1 MVECQP
7 EGPFTLRP
15 IAPEE
20 RDEFRLHPQRYHYLG
35 FKRSV
40 GESMGYAA
48 FVGQELVALL
58 DWDAAVLRCLPRD
71 EHVGWDDRVR
81 ERNLSLVVGNRRF
94 LVLPWIRIPHLASR
108 ILGANLRRLSSD
120 WQAVYGHPVLLAETF
135 VDLSRFKGTCYRA
148 ANWRYLGQTLGST
161 YTYRDGT
168 RPRGCPKAVYVY
180 PLARD
185 AQRRLR
191 SPGGRPMSVRAAT
204 EPSAEQLREIAA
216 WIDAI
221 RESVPE
227 PVGAL
232 LDLHRGYLAGE
243 EVDRVR
249 RALKEAWRTA
259 CRALHL
265 TPSSGKRRSSGS
277 PLAAIPRQE
286 RVQAKSKRE
295 QIEARIGRVNELA
308 AWHRSLESFFSA
320 HAHS

>member
-1 MVECQP
+1 MDDPTPLFSFRQTPLGAGEVAWLQEQLDDGAQLSAVAAAACHRFGWMRPSGQIPLAACSVMLRKLEARGLLQLPEARQRRPGGGRHAATERHRLLDALGVVPGMVECQP

-20 RDEFRLHPQRYHYLG
+20 RDGFRLHLQRYHYLG

-58 DWDAAVLRCLPRD
+58 DWGAAVLRCLPRD
-71 EHVGWDDRVR
+71 EYVGWDDRVR
-81 ERNLSLVVGNRRF
+81 ERNLPLVVGNRRF

-108 ILGANLRRLSSD
+108 ILGANLRRLSRD
-120 WQAVYGHPVLLAETF
+120 WQAAYGHPVLLAETF

-161 YTYRDGT
+161 KTLRDGT

-191 SPGGRPMSVRAAT
+191 SPEGNTV
-204 EPSAEQLREIAA
+204 
-216 WIDAI
+216 
-221 RESVPE
+221 
-227 PVGAL
+227 
-232 LDLHRGYLAGE
+232 
-243 EVDRVR
+243 
-249 RALKEAWRTA
+249 
-259 CRALHL
+259 
-265 TPSSGKRRSSGS
+265 S
-277 PLAAIPRQE
+277 PA
-286 RVQAKSKRE
+286 
-295 QIEARIGRVNELA
+295 
-308 AWHRSLESFFSA
+308 
-320 HAHS
+320 